1 MLVLYP
7 SWSNSWLLCFHR
19 WRSWCKHEICVFRWE
34 QTKTSDMPR
43 HFWHSVFVRNCQSL
57 GDSRTTTCDQGWLNI
72 EASTLIYSA
81 SRRDG
86 GHGMPLVEERCS
98 IESLGLWVYTLRAAT
113 SVCITIWKRE
123 KVCLVRGCLRFPF
136 LWLLRCPQL
145 PVSVCQS
152 GGTSESQTAAG
163 LQPKRPGHCRG
174 NRNSLLQEL
183 LWNTV
188 AGNQTGQRW
197 ASFSTSRLSATC
209 FKLKSFIA
217 ITAAMIY

>member
-1 MLVLYP
+1 MLVLFP

-19 WRSWCKHEICVFRWE
+19 WRPWRKHEICVFRWE
-34 QTKTSDMPR
+34 QTKNSNMAR
-43 HFWHSVFVRNCQSL
+43 HFRHVVVVRNRQ
-57 GDSRTTTCDQGWLNI
+57 RITTCDQGWLNI
-72 EASTLIYSA
+72 DASTLIYSA
-81 SRRDG
+81 SRRNG
-86 GHGMPLVEERCS
+86 GHGMWLVEERCS
-98 IESLGLWVYTLRAAT
+98 IESLGLRVYTLRAAT
-113 SVCITIWKRE
+113 SVCITIWKKE

-152 GGTSESQTAAG
+152 GGTSESQTAAR
-163 LQPKRPGHCRG
+163 LQPKRTGHCRG
-174 NRNSLLQEL
+174 NRNSPLQEL
-183 LWNTV
+183 LWNML